1 MLYALS
7 DNILDLKWGFLSVH
21 MDQSELETL
30 WKLKTQLLPLII
42 SIQVP
47 LIHTR
52 CLFRLMQR
60 TKLHL
65 FKPRLNS
72 SSVHIEKHSLVHQL
86 EVGALLTF
94 SIRVMHL
101 SIVFNIFFYPSDRR
115 PKVERGRQG
124 WVWAF
129 SEQTHL
135 FQPAAVGTPGP
146 CRMELEL
153 IGLVHPA
160 YQAISPLIK
169 RFWHRVHGK
178 AKINGIMYARTVPA
192 QASCIFIYVQWRANW
207 KYLNDMQGPSD
218 WLISNLKW

>member
-7 DNILDLKWGFLSVH
+7 DNILDFKWGFLSVH

-65 FKPRLNS
+65 FKPTLNS

-153 IGLVHPA
+153 IGIP
-160 YQAISPLIK
+160 
-169 RFWHRVHGK
+169 
-178 AKINGIMYARTVPA
+178 
-192 QASCIFIYVQWRANW
+192 
-207 KYLNDMQGPSD
+207 
-218 WLISNLKW
+218 SNLPFNQKILTQGSWKSKNQWDYVCKDCPSSGQLHIYICAMKSKLKIPEWHARPLRLINQ